1 MFLEQ
6 SPYPC
11 ILRFLRGRSKR
22 IDRLLGD
29 MCGLQTKLPESLL
42 FQTCI
47 FSLITP
53 QGLA

>member
-29 MCGLQTKLPESLL
+29 MCGLQTKLPEPLL